1 MNKKLALFLTCCA
14 VAGLSACNESVPW
27 SPSVFECIDNSMACQ
42 DGNVTKCTDGHWVT
56 SQVCQ
61 GTATP
66 FCDSTT
72 YTCTANVPSTCTEGN
87 KLGENNALKTCVN
100 GTWVLYNC
108 GNGTCD
114 STTLSCTGQDVPVI
128 PSICTPGCNKSE
140 LTTCAN
146 GTATKTT
153 CSGDTPVCD
162 PYAINGPACVKAED
176 AKECVASAKK
186 CEDVSGVPTAYV
198 CDSNGKWDNGT
209 ACENGKVCSNDICD
223 DAPVTSGCEYT
234 DSNSEKKTLKDGD
247 VICDG
252 TLRVTCTGTQITTD
266 DCSDDGIDFT
276 CSTAS
281 GAALCV
287 SPAGCDV
294 EGSETQAKHGDKM
307 CKDSEIVMCDDGRW
321 ITSKDCANDED
332 GKVACLDAQCVACLD
347 DDKKCEVTEGVHT
360 LYTCENNEWKGT
372 ACETGLVCDT
382 AKPST
387 SCVNPLTLMSCD
399 DIEGGNGSKCMD
411 IHDQNYAVFCMGG
424 TVNEE
429 YTENCTSQSMI
440 CDYTS
445 NNPECIEIP
454 DGCKPENDC
463 NDEVIKDIT
472 CGNHFNDMYASGT
485 VKCDAL
491 CSAIDYSECLYCG
504 DGKITSTPNGEQCD
518 GENIGEATC
527 ADVESLDKNKTYT
540 GKPGCENCMLTVGTC
555 VESGGEQPQTGYTS
569 IKQIR
574 DDYDNIKD
582 GKGLESTD
590 IKGVVTASG
599 SKGFTIQ
606 DPDGSENIAGVYV
619 YCSGD
624 NCPAF
629 PAVGKYVN
637 VKSTVAV
644 THYNGLVEVT
654 GNKETLTITELE
666 GAATA
671 TALDKTIADIIADG
685 AKNAYASMLV
695 TIKNVE
701 VSAIELKN
709 DKNYNV
715 TLKSGDST
723 TLVTNSFGGQAV
735 LDPFAQDFL
744 YNVTGVVYNNNKNYI
759 GPRTAA
765 DIVISGCKDPNKTF
779 NGNQAAPECTT
790 GGGGENNKACKG
802 LDDVMTPHDQIG
814 CIDATTYS
822 ICNNG
827 VFAEET
833 KDTCPNNKKYC
844 NKASQNANDQ
854 CVECLEDSH
863 CAGDDELHVV
873 GICVSN
879 ACDIKCAS
887 TYAYDKQT
895 NCSQISASFVSINEG
910 KAYAQINQSKFPDNT
925 VKSASF
931 LCTTDKTKALSA
943 WTKVTTTVNANYN
956 PNGGDN
962 VEYMADLS
970 ALKGNNFCT
979 FTFVV
984 DDVTYIAEKESQSW
998 VPVAASASY
1007 KFPENANLW
1016 TYEGQAGGGNDN
1028 WVTIVEAPAKYIG
1041 GEKVTV
1047 EADNAECKAAD
1058 EQKST
1063 KVSCN
1068 NASSNVGAT
1077 TPSNGECVKP
1087 ANTSWTCVLNENTNP
1102 TPVGLT
1108 TANINKDG
1116 YLSIGANW
1124 TTAEDF
1130 SNKYLKLTLSDAQIA
1145 ALAGKTK
1152 IRAKFNCKKN
1162 NASSSPNNVSVAF
1175 FNNDTKLGNSKSN
1188 TITGEVS
1195 ECTTEEIDLT
1205 STSSLN
1211 LRITAWNE
1219 ESKSAAVLVYPITIE
1234 AK

>member
-72 YTCTANVPSTCTEGN
+72 YTCTANVPSACTEGN
-87 KLGENNALKTCVN
+87 KLCENNALKTCVN

-198 CDSNGKWDNGT
+198 CDSDGKWDAGT
-209 ACENGKVCSNDICD
+209 ACEDGQICSDNICAD
-223 DAPVTSGCEYT
+223 EPAQTGCEYT

-281 GAALCV
+281 GAAICV
-287 SPAGCDV
+287 SPAGCEV
-294 EGSETQAKHGDKM
+294 EGSETLAKHGDKM

-347 DDKKCEVTEGVHT
+347 DDKKCEVAEGVHT

-504 DGKITSTPNGEQCD
+504 DGKITSTPNSEQCD

-844 NKASQNANDQ
+844 NKASQNSNDQ
-854 CVECLEDSH
+854 CVQCLEDSH
-863 CAGDDELHVV
+863 CAGDNDLHVV

-1016 TYEGQAGGGNDN
+1016 TYEGQGGGGNDN
-1028 WVTIVEAPAKYIG
+1028 WVTIVEAPDKYIAG
-1041 GEKVTV
+1041 TAVSTQGHDDCKDQGDKDTK
-1047 EADNAECKAAD
+1047 ATCDN
-1058 EQKST
+1058 
-1063 KVSCN
+1063 N
-1068 NASSNVGAT
+1068 SSNVGESV
-1077 TPSNGECVKP
+1077 PSNGMCVKP
-1087 ANTSWTCVLNENTNP
+1087 TTNWACGLGESSNP
-1102 TPVGLT
+1102 SVHNLT
-1108 TANINKDG
+1108 TANVHKNG
-1116 YLSIGANW
+1116 YLLIGGSW
-1124 TTAEDF
+1124 PSSEDF
-1130 SNKYLKLTLSDAQIA
+1130 SDSGKYMTLTLSDSQIS

-1162 NASSSPNNVSVAF
+1162 GDKAPSDLVVAF
-1175 FNNDTKLGNSKSN
+1175 FNGDTKLGNAHTN
-1188 TITGEVS
+1188 TISTTESECVS
-1195 ECTTEEIDLT
+1195 EEVALS

-1211 LRITAWNE
+1211 LRITAWSE
-1219 ESKSAAVLVYPITIE
+1219 TSTSTGIQIFPITIE

>member
-1 MNKKLALFLTCCA
+1 MMACCA
-14 VAGLSACNESVPW
+14 IAGLTACNESVEWKPQ
-27 SPSVFECIDNSMACQ
+27 VLECIDGSMMCQ
-42 DGNVTKCTDGHWVT
+42 SGNVNKCEGGQWKVVETCVG
-56 SQVCQ
+56 S
-61 GTATP
+61 AKP
-66 FCDSTT
+66 FCDSTA
-72 YTCTANVPSTCTEGN
+72 YTCTSSLPSACTDGN
-87 KLGENNALKTCVN
+87 KLCEGNALKECVS
-100 GTWVLYNC
+100 GTWVLHNC
-108 GNGTCD
+108 GTGTCNA
-114 STTLSCTGQDVPVI
+114 TTLACEGGHDI
-128 PSICTPGCNKSE
+128 PTPTICNPGCNGSE
-140 LTTCAN
+140 LTTCNN

-153 CSGDTPVCD
+153 CSGETPICD
-162 PYAINGPACVKAED
+162 PYAAGGPNCVKADEVKD
-176 AKECVASAKK
+176 CIANAKK
-186 CEDVSGVPTAYV
+186 CEDVNGVPTAFV
-198 CDSNGKWDNGT
+198 CSSDGKWDNGT

-234 DSNSEKKTLKDGD
+234 DSNSEKKTLNDGD
-247 VICDG
+247 IICDG
-252 TLRVTCTGTQITTD
+252 TLRVTCTGTTVTTD

-307 CKDSEIVMCDDGRW
+307 CKDSEIVVCDDGRW
-321 ITSKDCANDED
+321 LTDKNCADDEN
-332 GKVACLDAQCVACLD
+332 GKVACLDAQCVACLA
-347 DDKKCEVTEGVHT
+347 DDKKCEVAEGVHT
-360 LYTCENNEWKGT
+360 LYTCENNEWKGA
-372 ACETGLVCDT
+372 ACDQGLVCDT

-387 SCVNPLTLMSCD
+387 SCVEPESLLNCD

-411 IHDQNYAVFCMGG
+411 IYDQNYAVSCLGG
-424 TVNEE
+424 VISDQ
-429 YTENCTSQSMI
+429 YTENCTELNQI

-445 NNPECIEIP
+445 NNPECIDIP
-454 DGCKPENDC
+454 EGCKAENAC
-463 NDEVIKDIT
+463 NDTVIKDIT
-472 CGNHFNDMYASGT
+472 CVNHFNDMYASGS
-485 VKCDAL
+485 VKCDLL
-491 CSAIDYSECLYCG
+491 CTEIDYSECLYCG
-504 DGKITSTPNGEQCD
+504 DGKITATPNGEQCD

-527 ADVESLDKNKTYT
+527 ADVDGLDKEKTYT
-540 GKPGCENCMLTVGTC
+540 GKPGCENCVLTVGTC

-574 DDYDNIKD
+574 DDYDNIIADKS
-582 GKGLESTD
+582 LESTD
-590 IKGVVTASG
+590 IKGVVTAVST
-599 SKGFTIQ
+599 KGFAFTLQ
-606 DPDGSENIAGVYV
+606 DPDGSENITGIYV
-619 YCSGD
+619 YCSDKDKG
-624 NCPAF
+624 CPDL
-629 PAVGKYVN
+629 PTVGKYVN

-644 THYNGLVEVT
+644 TKYNGLLEVT
-654 GNKETLTITELE
+654 GNKETLTISELD
-666 GAATA
+666 GNATA
-671 TALDKTIADIIADG
+671 TAVTKTIADISANE
-685 AKNAYASMLV
+685 AKNAYMSMIVKLE
-695 TIKNVE
+695 NLE
-701 VSAIELKN
+701 VSEKDGNKATFKN
-709 DKNYNV
+709 GEN
-715 TLKSGDST
+715 TIA
-723 TLVTNSFGGQAV
+723 VTNAFGGNDVITPISMDFIYSAV
-735 LDPFAQDFL
+735 GIVH
-744 YNVTGVVYNNNKNYI
+744 YNNKNMF
-759 GPRTAA
+759 GPRTTA
-765 DIVISGCKDPNKTF
+765 DLTITGCKDPAKTF

-790 GGGGENNKACKG
+790 GGGGENNKSCKG
-802 LDDVMTPHDQIG
+802 LDDEMIAHDTIG
-814 CIDATTYS
+814 CIDATSYS
-822 ICNNG
+822 ICDNG
-827 VFAEET
+827 TFAEQT
-833 KDTCPNNKKYC
+833 KSTCNNKYC
-844 NKASQNANDQ
+844 NKAAKGDNDR
-854 CVECLEDSH
+854 CVECITDNH
-863 CAGDDELHVV
+863 CAELNDDNEHVL
-873 GICVSN
+873 GACN
-879 ACDIKCAS
+879 ASFACEYKCAS
-887 TYAYDKQT
+887 TYAFDSDKKDHCTQLAA
-895 NCSQISASFVSINEG
+895 NFVSVNEG
-910 KAYAQINQSKFPDNT
+910 KAYAQINQSTFPDNT
-925 VKSASF
+925 VKNATF

-943 WTKVTTTVNANYN
+943 WTKVTTTVNANYD
-956 PNGGDN
+956 PQGGVN

-970 ALKGNNFCT
+970 NLNGSNFCT

-984 DDVTYIAEKESQSW
+984 DDVTYIAEKGQSW
-998 VPVAASASY
+998 VPVAAANDY
-1007 KFPENANLW
+1007 KFAQNADLW
-1016 TYEGQAGGGNDN
+1016 TYEGQGGGGNDN
-1028 WVTIVEAPAKYIG
+1028 WVTIVEAPDKYIA